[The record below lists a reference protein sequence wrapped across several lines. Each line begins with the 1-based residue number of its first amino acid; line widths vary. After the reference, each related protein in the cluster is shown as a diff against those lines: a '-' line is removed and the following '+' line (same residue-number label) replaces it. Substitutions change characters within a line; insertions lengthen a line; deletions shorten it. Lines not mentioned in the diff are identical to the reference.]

1 MKIVSF
7 DSAVDL
13 DGGYK
18 ANVKALLETPHG
30 EVEVVIGVW
39 CAEGSPKN
47 LTKCILG
54 LAEDV
59 ALTLID
65 AKQLDRRSEDF

>member
-1 MKIVSF
+1 MEIISF

-13 DGGYK
+13 DNGYK
-18 ANVKALLETPHG
+18 ANVKAILKTPYG
-30 EVEVVIGVW
+30 EVEVAIGVW

-59 ALTLID
+59 ASTLLDSEYID
-65 AKQLDRRSEDF
+65 QRAEDF